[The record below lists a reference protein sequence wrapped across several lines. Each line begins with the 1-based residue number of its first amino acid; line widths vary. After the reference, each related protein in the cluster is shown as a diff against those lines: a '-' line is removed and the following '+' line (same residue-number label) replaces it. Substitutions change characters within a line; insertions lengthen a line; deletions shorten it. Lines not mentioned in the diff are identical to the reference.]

1 MVRTDDEQTGIGL
14 VLNPESTDFCI
25 ELLAPHHDKAAFSCG
40 NEQLDRYLHATAT
53 QDKKRNIAIPY
64 VIYDKARQKIIGY
77 YTLSMSGIN
86 LEELPQDLAKK
97 LPKYP
102 IVGVNLIGRLA
113 VSNDYRGYGW
123 GKLLIMDALNRSLG
137 ISKATASFA
146 VVVEAID
153 NEAVRFY
160 QRFDFQAFPD
170 RAFKLFRTMTNIERA
185 FDLNSRVDRQ

>member
-1 MVRTDDEQTGIGL
+1 
-14 VLNPESTDFCI
+14 VLNPESINFEI
-25 ELLAPHHDKAAFSCG
+25 ELLASHHDKAAFSCG
-40 NEQLDRYLHATAT
+40 NERLDRYLHATAS

-64 VIYDKARQKIIGY
+64 VIFDKDSQKIIGY

-123 GKLLIMDALNRSLG
+123 EKLLIMDALHRSLS
-137 ISKATASFA
+137 ISKATASYA

-153 NEAVRFY
+153 DEAVKFY

-170 RAFKLFRTMTNIERA
+170 RPFKLFRIISNIEKS
-185 FDLNSRVDRQ
+185 FDLNS

>member
-1 MVRTDDEQTGIGL
+1 
-14 VLNPESTDFCI
+14 VLNPESINFEI
-25 ELLAPHHDKAAFSCG
+25 ELLASHHDKTAFSCG

-64 VIYDKARQKIIGY
+64 VIFDKDRQKIIGY
-77 YTLSMSGIN
+77 YTLAMSSIN
-86 LEELPQDLAKK
+86 LEELPQDLSKK

-102 IVGVNLIGRLA
+102 LIGVNLIGRLA
-113 VSNDYRGYGW
+113 VSTDYRGSGW
-123 GKLLIMDALNRSLG
+123 GKLLIMDALHRSLG

-153 NEAVRFY
+153 EEAVSFY

-170 RAFKLFRTMTNIERA
+170 RAFKLFRTMINIERS
-185 FDLNSRVDRQ
+185 FDLKS

>member
-1 MVRTDDEQTGIGL
+1 MEIDT
-14 VLNPESTDFCI
+14 NSTT
-25 ELLAPHHDKAAFSCG
+25 K
-40 NEQLDRYLHATAT
+40 T
-53 QDKKRNIAIPY
+53 KRNIAIPY
-64 VIYDKARQKIIGY
+64 VIFDKDRQKIIGY

-86 LEELPQDLAKK
+86 LEELPQDIAKK

-123 GKLLIMDALNRSLG
+123 GKLLIVDALHRSLS

-153 NEAVRFY
+153 EEAVKFY

-170 RAFKLFRTMTNIERA
+170 RAFKLFRTMSNIERA
-185 FDLNSRVDRQ
+185 FDVKS